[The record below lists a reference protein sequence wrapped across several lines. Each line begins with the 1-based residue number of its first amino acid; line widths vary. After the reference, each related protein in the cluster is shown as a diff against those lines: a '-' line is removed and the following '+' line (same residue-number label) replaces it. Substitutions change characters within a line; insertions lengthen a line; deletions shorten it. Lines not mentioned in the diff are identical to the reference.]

1 MKELK
6 LTILALVA
14 ILFASCMGDSYDE
27 PGNDAYQPGNNALV
41 ETNVLTIQQLKD
53 KYATAISGNTMMVID
68 DAVQIKGIVTGNDI
82 EGNVA
87 GEISLQDETG
97 AILICITA
105 PNMFAVLPV
114 GQEIL
119 VDLKGL
125 IIGGY
130 GQQPEI
136 GGVYTSTN
144 PSSSSYGSQAIG
156 RLSRFE
162 WEKHYKLI
170 GKPDAKKV
178 DAMIEDFDMS
188 KRTKSDYL
196 AANCAKVMR
205 LRNVTLA
212 DADGTN
218 IFAPKDGSVALTA
231 NAVNRTFKGIS
242 SSSMVLRT
250 SVYAKFAATI
260 MPQGAHDFVGIFTRY
275 RDTWQILLRSYDD
288 VGAPTTNQ

>member
-1 MKELK
+1 MKQMK
-6 LTILALVA
+6 YIAMAFAAL
-14 ILFASCMGDSYDE
+14 LFAACMGDSYDE
-27 PGNDAYQPGNNALV
+27 PGADAYQRGNNAIQ
-41 ETNVLTIQQLKD
+41 ETNVLTIGQLKD
-53 KYATAISGNTMMVID
+53 KFSTVISGNQMTKID
-68 DAVQIKGIVTGNDI
+68 EELQIKGIVTGNDI
-82 EGNVA
+82 EGNVY

-105 PNMFAVLPV
+105 PNMYAVLPV

-136 GGVYTSTN
+136 GGVYTNTN

-170 GKPDAKKV
+170 GKPDAAKV
-178 DAMIEDFDMS
+178 EAMIEDFDMS
-188 KRTKSDYL
+188 KRTKADYL
-196 AANCAKVMR
+196 AASCAKIMR
-205 LRNVTLA
+205 LKNVTLA
-212 DADGTN
+212 DADGAST
-218 IFAPKDGSVALTA
+218 FAPKDGSVALTA
-231 NAVNRTFKGIS
+231 NAANRAFKGIS

-250 SVYAKFAATI
+250 SVYAKFAANI
-260 MPQGAHDFVGIFTRY
+260 MPQGSHDFVGIFTRY
-275 RDTWQILLRSYDD
+275 RDTWQILLRTGSD
-288 VGAPTTNQ
+288 VREPSAN